1 MAFRLLS
8 ALRWTPVGIVFHDHV
23 FGIASTPLH
32 AESHLLSDPHHNHIT
47 SDDQLILYRR
57 TNTFTNQSLVI
68 FNSPSHL
75 SPGSAMAVGKVEATP
90 GDLIYEDGHFQIVQ
104 SGQISLSHQAARL
117 QTKLSDLSSL
127 SLPSSTTKSRE
138 RLEESSNVV
147 FGGQEGFINEVVD
160 TPSPTSDF
168 GVLVPFSMVE
178 GEALAVIWPPSKI
191 RSLLK

>member
-8 ALRWTPVGIVFHDHV
+8 ALRWTPVGVVVHDHF
-23 FGIASTPLH
+23 FGITSTPLH
-32 AESHLLSDPHHNHIT
+32 AESHLLSDHPYHIT

-75 SPGSAMAVGKVEATP
+75 SSGSAMAVGKVEATP

-127 SLPSSTTKSRE
+127 SLPSSTPTSTE

-147 FGGQEGFINEVVD
+147 PGGQEGVFNEVVD

-168 GVLVPFSMVE
+168 GGLVPFSMVE

-191 RSLLK
+191 RRLLK